1 MPPAQELT
9 VSRPSLPALA
19 LPRVAVRHPVALAIL
34 GLTALSFLVPSA
46 PTYDPWAWIIWGREI
61 MHLDLSTVDGPS
73 WKPLPVLL
81 TTPFSL
87 FGGLAPDLWL
97 FVARAGA
104 IAGVLMLFRLGRRL
118 GGVTAGVA
126 AAVPYAL
133 ASWTLRNGAMGS
145 SEGLLVA
152 LALGAVERHLDGRRG
167 TALALAFAAALLRP
181 ETWPFLGLYGL
192 WLLWREP
199 SLRRWVVAAFVALP
213 ALWLLP
219 EWWGSGEILRAAHR
233 AQDPL
238 SNSPA
243 FARDPVRAVLDR
255 FELMLPHLVWLGRL
269 VQPVSIGLA
278 ALGAGAIVRVLR
290 RDIDRRDLLVVA
302 ALLAGALLWVLE
314 VAVMTSDGFS
324 GNVRYLIMPA
334 ALVCLAAGIGVGW
347 ALRAVLGARL
357 SAALPLGL
365 ALGALVVFAFVWP
378 SRDALRADHDAI
390 VYQARLNDAV
400 PALVARAGGA
410 ARLRACGD
418 VYTGPFQV
426 PVVAWNLRLHTT
438 QVQSTPPV
446 RPAVVFRA
454 KSTPAERPRPS
465 LRPLGDPSVLRT
477 LAIGPHWRIVAACR
491 WGA

>member
-19 LPRVAVRHPVALAIL
+19 LPRVAVRHPVALAVV
-34 GLTALSFLVPSA
+34 GLTALTFLVPAS
-46 PTYDPWAWIIWGREI
+46 PTYDPWAWIVWGREI
-61 MHLDLSTVDGPS
+61 LHLDLSTVDGPS

-104 IAGVLMLFRLGRRL
+104 VAGVVMLFRLGRRL
-118 GGVTAGVA
+118 GGVPGGVA
-126 AAVPYAL
+126 AAAPYAV
-133 ASWTLRNGAMGS
+133 ASWTIRNGALGN

-167 TALALAFAAALLRP
+167 TAWALAFGAALLRP

-199 SLRRWVVAAFVALP
+199 SLRVWVVAAFAALP

-219 EWWGSGEILRAAHR
+219 EWWGSGDLLRAAHR
-233 AQDPL
+233 AKDPL
-238 SNSPA
+238 DNSPA
-243 FARDPVRAVLDR
+243 FAKDPVRAVLDQ
-255 FELMLPHLVWLGRL
+255 FELMLPRPLWLGHIAH
-269 VQPVSIGLA
+269 PVSLGLG
-278 ALGAGAIVRVLR
+278 ALGGAAVVRVLR
-290 RDIDRRDLLVVA
+290 RDVARHDLLVVA
-302 ALLAGALLWVLE
+302 ALLAGALLWVFE
-314 VAVMTSDGFS
+314 VALMTSDGFS

-334 ALVCLAAGIGVGW
+334 ALVCLAAGVGAGW
-347 ALRAVLGARL
+347 AVRAVLGARI
-357 SAALPLGL
+357 SAALPLEV

-378 SRDALRADHDAI
+378 ARDALRADRDSI
-390 VYQARLNDAV
+390 VYQARLNDAL
-400 PALVARAGGA
+400 PGLVARAGGA

-426 PVVAWNLRLHTT
+426 PVVAWNLHVHTT
-438 QVQSTPPV
+438 LVESTPAI

-454 KSTPAERPRPS
+454 KSTPPERPGPS
-465 LRPLGDPSVLRT
+465 LRSLGDPSDVRT
-477 LAIGPHWRIVAACR
+477 LATAPGWRIVAVCR
-491 WGA
+491 RAG